1 MAVKWIGEAAHDLG
15 ISPLEAVEL
24 LALHQN
30 YPMNGLL
37 DEDRTL
43 LLKRYLHER
52 RGVEG
57 SGVRPRTPTVAETQR
72 TKAVES
78 TAKTSP
84 MIRDKSEEKTVIIPP
99 PTPNG

>member
-57 SGVRPRTPTVAETQR
+57 SGVRPRTPSVTETQR
-72 TKAVES
+72 TKPVER
-78 TAKTSP
+78 TAATSP
-84 MIRDKSEEKTVIIPP
+84 MIRDKSEDRTVILPP
-99 PTPNG
+99 PTPNS